1 LGPSP
6 SKRPIITTGVIIG
19 IPIIIGTII
28 TGAIGIGAIGIG
40 AIGKKQSAQKHHE
53 PILQLKSRHWLPAFL
68 NQQCGVCHMWP
79 SDNRGWRLICP

>member
-1 LGPSP
+1 VSSY

-19 IPIIIGTII
+19 VRIIIGTII
-28 TGAIGIGAIGIG
+28 TGAIGIG

-68 NQQCGVCHMWP
+68 NKQ
-79 SDNRGWRLICP
+79 

>member
-1 LGPSP
+1 LGLSP

-19 IPIIIGTII
+19 VRIIIGTII
-28 TGAIGIGAIGIG
+28 TGAIGIG

-68 NQQCGVCHMWP
+68 NKSADSTPKCN
-79 SDNRGWRLICP
+79 SDA

>member
-19 IPIIIGTII
+19 ILIIIGAIGTGTII
-28 TGAIGIGAIGIG
+28 TGTIITGTIGIG

-53 PILQLKSRHWLPAFL
+53 PIL
-68 NQQCGVCHMWP
+68 
-79 SDNRGWRLICP
+79 